1 MKQFFLTF
9 QEVSRGA
16 IGIQPNIHDGAFLR
30 NCLTVFSFILDV
42 RLGSKYASGLS
53 NFLAKCSAY

>member
-30 NCLTVFSFILDV
+30 NYLTVLASF
-42 RLGSKYASGLS
+42 
-53 NFLAKCSAY
+53 